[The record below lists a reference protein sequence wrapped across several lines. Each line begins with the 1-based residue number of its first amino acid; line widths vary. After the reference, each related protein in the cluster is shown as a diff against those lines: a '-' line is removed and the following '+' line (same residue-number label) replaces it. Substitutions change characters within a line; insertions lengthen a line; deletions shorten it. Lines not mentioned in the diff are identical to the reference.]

1 MPAKS
6 QSNSILEIACP
17 DCGAM
22 LKIDVNARAV
32 VAHTPAPR
40 KRTFE
45 DLDAA
50 SKAMREAEERKESL
64 FRQAVDAE
72 KNKEDLFNKRF
83 ADALK
88 KAQDSP
94 DTGKPLRE
102 IDLD

>member
-1 MPAKS
+1 MAAKS
-6 QSNSILEIACP
+6 QSHSIIEIACP

-32 VAHTPAPR
+32 ISHTPAPR

-50 SKAMREAEERKESL
+50 AKAMRAAEERKESL

-72 KNKEDLFNKRF
+72 KNKEDIFNKRF
-83 ADALK
+83 ADAMK
-88 KAQDSP
+88 KAQETP

-102 IDLD
+102 FDLD